1 MSKGKQKKDTS
12 KEIIRDL
19 NRQIKAEKDPK
30 KKKSLLSTKKKLE
43 LWDKAMNGDSE
54 ALIEVGE
61 QRGLYKKEEQ
71 DSTIKTEATRQN
83 TGLSKKPE
91 TALNKID
98 TPEFGSTPLKV
109 WKNEFVVDPNK
120 PDSGAISQIMG
131 TKDTEIA
138 QQILTTICVA
148 INPIIAKR
156 TGEDNYSECF
166 NLIFQSM
173 HDFQPKDATEAR
185 LIAQAI
191 AVFQHGMDGLAKAAN
206 ATQVSHRDSYINTST
221 KLFRVHNETIE
232 ALNRHRRGGEQRVIV
247 QHQQVNITGQ
257 AQAVV
262 GNFHSEGG
270 GAAIKNR
277 GDTPCQQYA
286 EPKQEQ
292 TTTSPVGNTPCQTAD
307 AGCTVESVP
316 GQRQRKAGKSSK
328 T

>member
-1 MSKGKQKKDTS
+1 MSKDKEEKDACKKS
-12 KEIIRDL
+12 ISDL
-19 NRQIKAEKDPK
+19 KSQIKTEKDPK
-30 KKKSLLSTKKKLE
+30 RKKSLISMKKRVE
-43 LWDKAMNGDSE
+43 LWDKAMSGDTE
-54 ALIEVGE
+54 ALIEAGE

-71 DSTIKTEATRQN
+71 DSTIKTEAPRQN
-83 TGLSKKPE
+83 TGLSKNPE
-91 TALNKID
+91 TALKKIE
-98 TPEFGSTPLKV
+98 TPKFGSTPLKV
-109 WKNEFVVDPNK
+109 WKNEFVVDPNR
-120 PDSGAISQIMG
+120 PDSGELSQIMG

-138 QQILTTICVA
+138 EQILTMACVA
-148 INPIIAKR
+148 MNPIIAKR
-156 TGEDNYSECF
+156 TGEGNYSECF

-191 AVFQHGMDGLAKAAN
+191 AVFQHGMDGLARAAT
-206 ATQVSHRDSYINTST
+206 ATQISHRDSYINTST

-247 QHQQVNITGQ
+247 QHQQVNISGQ

-270 GAAIKNR
+270 GGSIKNR
-277 GDTPCQQYA
+277 GDNPCQQYA
-286 EPKQEQ
+286 EPKQEP
-292 TTTSPVGNTPCQTAD
+292 TVTSPVDSTPCLTAD